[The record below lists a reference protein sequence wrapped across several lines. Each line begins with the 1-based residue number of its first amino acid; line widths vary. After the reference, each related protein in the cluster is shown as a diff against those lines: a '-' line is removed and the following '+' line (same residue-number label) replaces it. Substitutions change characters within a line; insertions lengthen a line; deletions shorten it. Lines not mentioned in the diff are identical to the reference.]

1 MIIDF
6 SILLLFAK
14 VKVPGYIIAFAY
26 LIKQKRY
33 INVSKN
39 TFLLSLTT
47 LYAMTY
53 SLTDLLTDLP
63 KLQRHV
69 IGIL

>member
-39 TFLLSLTT
+39 TFLSLTT
-47 LYAMTY
+47 LYPMTY

>member
-26 LIKQKRY
+26 LIKQKRH

-39 TFLLSLTT
+39 TFLSLTT
-47 LYAMTY
+47 LYPMTY
-53 SLTDLLTDLP
+53 SLTDLLTDLLT
-63 KLQRHV
+63 LQRHV